1 MFANLEAKPCND
13 PAFEQFLLKLMPDLK
28 RPASAANNLSVR
40 RAYETKKEKLQAA
53 RQQIRSI
60 RKDGI
65 PAQQIPAD
73 EQNWC
78 GALNAITAWVDHVQE
93 TASER
98 YAHTLVGSGDTLKA
112 TALAL
117 AQAST
122 Q

>member
-1 MFANLEAKPCND
+1 MATKPCDD

-73 EQNWC
+73 EQNWW
-78 GALNAITAWVDHVQE
+78 GALNAITAWVDHVQV
-93 TASER
+93 TASDR
-98 YAHTLVGSGDTLKA
+98 YAHILVGSGDTLKA
-112 TALAL
+112 NALTL